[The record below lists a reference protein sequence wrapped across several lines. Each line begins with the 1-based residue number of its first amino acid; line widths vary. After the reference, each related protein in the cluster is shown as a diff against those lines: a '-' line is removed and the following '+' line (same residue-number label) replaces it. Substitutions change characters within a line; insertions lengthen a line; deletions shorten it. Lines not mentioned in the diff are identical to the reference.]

1 MKKIEMEE
9 IKSLD
14 ELNETDLLLIIFSQ
28 NDRGLVYKLI
38 KMDYFINIFDDVVYI
53 FDRSLELK
61 GRFDVEFVK
70 KFIRVRK
77 I

>member
-14 ELNETDLLLIIFSQ
+14 ELNETDLLLIIFGQ

-38 KMDYFINIFDDVVYI
+38 KMDYFINIFDGVVYI

-77 I
+77 A

>member
-14 ELNETDLLLIIFSQ
+14 ELNETDLLLIIFGQ

-38 KMDYFINIFDDVVYI
+38 KMDYFINIFDGVVYI

-70 KFIRVRK
+70 KFISVRK
-77 I
+77 A